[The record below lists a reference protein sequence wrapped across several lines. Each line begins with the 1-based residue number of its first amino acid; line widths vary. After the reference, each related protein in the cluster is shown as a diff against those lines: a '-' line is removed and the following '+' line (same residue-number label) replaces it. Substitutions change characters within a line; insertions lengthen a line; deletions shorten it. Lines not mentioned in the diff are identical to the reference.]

1 MEELKKGI
9 SRRNLLKG
17 ATLSAAGVAALGMF
31 GCSPAGGSSSSS
43 SKADAAGESKHTW
56 EVTPEAITDIA
67 ETVETEVL
75 VIGAGY
81 SGTCCALNAAQ
92 NGTKVT
98 LVEKDGVPNGHGVG
112 GTGAIASKALDALD
126 IHFDKSIEM
135 ERWVSTCG
143 NRCRESL
150 VAKWFRESER
160 CMNWL
165 LDLAESDGA
174 KCMVTVG
181 SNSTVHPEID
191 CYHMIFGGNLA
202 KENEAISI
210 ATYIEYL
217 FIAKA
222 EETGNFELVYNMPAQ
237 QLVTNDKGEVAG
249 AICKNEEGKYVQY
262 NASKGVVLATGDV
275 SYNDEYINEFAPI
288 ANKVMTR
295 LCSDQGN
302 TGDGHNMAAWVGGAF
317 QDGPWP
323 TMMHPQAAAM
333 YHGPFLFVN
342 PKGKRFMNE
351 ATWVQGKCVGTM
363 VNGGDDH
370 CWSIFDSN
378 FEADNTASL
387 EFGGG
392 MFWDSFRAVGTT
404 AADASASH
412 AKTVKE
418 GVEKT
423 PDNYKVA
430 DTIDELL
437 KQLDVDVD
445 EAKKTI
451 ERYNE
456 ICKKGED
463 TDFYKE
469 SHFLFPIEQGPFY
482 ATKVAPGLLAVVGGI
497 AISDNFEVVTPRAS
511 LSRACTP
518 SATAPATC
526 THTTTR
532 STFRATAMAAASLRA
547 SASANSSR
555 ASTRNSKNTN
565 EPSACHMAR
574 CGLASRITLR
584 AETKRSGA
592 TQATSAR
599 RDAVLGCAR
608 RQPEA
613 PFSGT
618 ALKYTPPRA
627 RRLAGP
633 FC

>member
-43 SKADAAGESKHTW
+43 SKSDAAAGEKKHTW
-56 EVTPEAITDIA
+56 EVAPEAITDIA

-81 SGTCCALNAAQ
+81 AGTCCALNAAQ

-165 LDLAESDGA
+165 LDLAETDGA

-237 QLVTNDKGEVAG
+237 QLVTNDKGEVTG

-363 VNGGDDH
+363 VNGGADH

-445 EAKKTI
+445 EAKKTPTST
-451 ERYNE
+451 RN
-456 ICKKGED
+456 
-463 TDFYKE
+463 
-469 SHFLFPIEQGPFY
+469 PISCSPSSR
-482 ATKVAPGLLAVVGGI
+482 APSTQPRLLLACSPLLAV
-497 AISDNFEVVTPRAS
+497 SRFPTTSRLSTPRAS
-511 LSRACTP
+511 PSRACTP
-518 SATAPATC
+518 SVTAPAIC
-526 THTTTR
+526 TRTTTR
-532 STFRATAMAAASLRA
+532 STFRATAMAAASSRA

-555 ASTRNSKNTN
+555 ASTRSSRSTN
-565 EPSACHMAR
+565 EPSAGRVGEMQLGIANCFESRSEAWRRYASDKRKAR
-574 CGLASRITLR
+574 CGARLR
-584 AETKRSGA
+584 PTA
-592 TQATSAR
+592 T
-599 RDAVLGCAR
+599 
-608 RQPEA
+608 
-613 PFSGT
+613 
-618 ALKYTPPRA
+618 
-627 RRLAGP
+627 
-633 FC
+633 